1 MVTQSSDV
9 GDVRFGESTDS
20 LGLRHD
26 GRPLSITVRLVLA
39 STLMLFLELSLIRW
53 SSAQVVHLS
62 YFSNFILLGSFL
74 GIGLGFLRASRSKRR
89 QPIYSVVALLA
100 YVAFLSTF
108 PVAVNREQE
117 SVIYFTSLS
126 TSGPPIWVTLP
137 VIFLA
142 VAAIMAGPGEL
153 VADCF
158 SQLPRL
164 VAYRSDL
171 IGSLIGI
178 VAFTICSFTGAPP
191 LVWFLLVATLFVVL
205 LAGAGR
211 VVTITLLAVTVAM
224 FAYPLI
230 NATGVFWSPY
240 YRVTTFTQSDG
251 NNGTQ
256 WQIYVNGIPHQR
268 LTTAATRIAQ
278 EPFYDEPYRRVTKP
292 PEEVLI
298 VGAGTGTDV
307 SIALSHGIAHVDA
320 VEIDPRLLRFGREH
334 NPDRAYDDPRVT
346 AYVNDGRAF
355 LERTDKKYDLILFAL
370 PDSLTLVS
378 GASALRLESYL
389 FTEEAIQSAREH
401 LAPGGAFSMYNF
413 YREQW
418 LVDRLGNTL
427 ATTFGHSPCLLSS
440 PEAISL
446 AVFVVGATP
455 ADQRC
460 ETTWAPTGTPPEPS
474 TDDRPFLYVAEDTGF
489 LGIPTIYLAAIGLIM
504 LFSVLAIG
512 LAGGASQAR
521 TMWLYRDLFL
531 LGVAFLL
538 LETKNVTGFALYF
551 GTTWLVNALVFAGVL
566 VAVLAAIEITRRFRT
581 PPLRI
586 MYFVLFGGLAL
597 AWLVPTSWVLSLP
610 VPVRLVVA
618 IVLAFLPIMAANI
631 IFAKRF
637 ESSAH
642 PVTAFG
648 TNLLGAMI
656 GGCLEYAALAT
667 GYRWLLVI
675 CACLYLA
682 AYLIMPRGSHLGT
695 ELESGRGVLTGST

>member
-1 MVTQSSDV
+1 
-9 GDVRFGESTDS
+9 
-20 LGLRHD
+20 
-26 GRPLSITVRLVLA
+26 LSIRVRLVLA

-53 SSAQVVHLS
+53 SGAQVVHLS

-74 GIGLGFLRASRSKRR
+74 GIGLGFLRANRSKRR
-89 QPIYSVVALLA
+89 QPFYSIVALLA
-100 YVAFLSTF
+100 YVGFLSRF
-108 PVAVNREQE
+108 PVAVNRDQE

-142 VAAIMAGPGEL
+142 VAAIMAGPGEM

-158 SQLPRL
+158 SHLPRL
-164 VAYRSDL
+164 DAYRYDL

-178 VAFTICSFTGAPP
+178 AGFTVCAFTGAPP
-191 LVWFLLVATLFVVL
+191 LVWFLLVAALFMVL

-211 VVTITLLAVTVAM
+211 VVTITVLAAIVAT

-240 YRVTTFTQSDG
+240 YRVTTFAESDG

-268 LTTAATRIAQ
+268 LTTAATRLEQ

-292 PEEVLI
+292 PERVLI

-307 SIALSHGIAHVDA
+307 SIALSHGVTHVDA
-320 VEIDPRLLRFGREH
+320 VEIDPQLLRFGREH
-334 NPDRAYDDPRVT
+334 NPDRAYADPRVT
-346 AYVNDGRAF
+346 TSVDDGRAF

-389 FTEEAIQSAREH
+389 FTEEAIESARQH
-401 LAPGGAFSMYNF
+401 LAPGGMFSMYNF

-427 ATTFGHSPCLLSS
+427 AVTFGHPPCLLSS
-440 PEAISL
+440 PEAVSL
-446 AVFVVGATP
+446 AVFAVGATP

-460 ETTWAPTGTPPEPS
+460 ETTWTPTGTPPQPS
-474 TDDRPFLYVAEDTGF
+474 TDDRPFLYVLEDTGF

-504 LFSVLAIG
+504 LFSALAIG
-512 LAGGASQAR
+512 LAGGLGQAR
-521 TMWLYRDLFL
+521 TMWQYRDLFL

-538 LETKNVTGFALYF
+538 LETKSVTGFALYF
-551 GTTWLVNALVFAGVL
+551 GTTWLVNAMVFAGVL
-566 VAVLAAIEITRRFRT
+566 VAVLAAVEITRRFRT
-581 PPLRI
+581 PPLRF
-586 MYFVLFGGLAL
+586 MYVVLFGSLAL
-597 AWLVPTSWVLSLP
+597 AWLVPASWVLSLP
-610 VPVRLVVA
+610 FPARLVVA
-618 IVLAFLPIMAANI
+618 ILLAFLPIMSANI

-648 TNLLGAMI
+648 ANLLGAMI

-682 AYLIMPRGSHLGT
+682 AYLITPRGSDHRM
-695 ELESGRGVLTGST
+695 ELRAPGERDVLTG